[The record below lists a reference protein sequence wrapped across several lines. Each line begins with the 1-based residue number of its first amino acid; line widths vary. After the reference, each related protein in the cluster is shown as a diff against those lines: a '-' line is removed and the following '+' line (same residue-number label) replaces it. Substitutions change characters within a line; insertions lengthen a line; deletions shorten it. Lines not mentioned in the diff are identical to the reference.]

1 MSMDLDQAI
10 QEDQLQEQAEV
21 WGVAMVIVWYW
32 ALYPDPHRSAFIF
45 SLMYSHSECGSI
57 STIQEGKI
65 KEKTEKCIENV
76 YKCNLITIEKTF

>member
-45 SLMYSHSECGSI
+45 SLMDSHSECGSI
-57 STIQEGKI
+57 SRRERLKKKQK
-65 KEKTEKCIENV
+65 NA
-76 YKCNLITIEKTF
+76 